1 MSKVT
6 PICPSVLGIYICYNV
21 LSFRD
26 AFFFSGNT
34 LSSENACAKSTIG
47 DTGKLLAAESTSG
60 DNLKLTSTVQ
70 ESAAAKTS
78 LFEHPCDHEGSS
90 GSPKTPGK
98 KFATQANKF
107 RSPFNGSP
115 VCITNATESIGVASS
130 KCCVISSKTVIVSPL
145 KHNGYFAVERSYH
158 VTSSSPLHSNTKEPS
173 RREHI
178 RGGVGF

>member
-6 PICPSVLGIYICYNV
+6 PICPSLLGIYICYNV

-34 LSSENACAKSTIG
+34 LSSENAYAKSTIG

-90 GSPKTPGK
+90 GSPKLLGK
-98 KFATQANKF
+98 NLPLRQ
-107 RSPFNGSP
+107 
-115 VCITNATESIGVASS
+115 TNLGLLLMVLQFVLPMLLNQEGL
-130 KCCVISSKTVIVSPL
+130 P
-145 KHNGYFAVERSYH
+145 H
-158 VTSSSPLHSNTKEPS
+158 PS
-173 RREHI
+173 
-178 RGGVGF
+178 VVQYLAKQL